1 MKKIFLFII
10 FFIIFWNCSSIN
22 QSKTSL
28 NKAEISLLNSFL
40 KQELNRVVYTRNIY
54 DSIII
59 IKDATP
65 KKQIIEDY
73 ESFSIKSSLFDS
85 LTFLKIKKELSKE
98 TNYYFKSSDF
108 VDKRIILK
116 TKEEFRT
123 SIQNHE
129 FFKKSKELVFY
140 LSTPYFIDK
149 NTALITVVSG
159 SGELGFRLIDSGVIL
174 MKKNKQNKWVAES
187 NLGSR
192 YY

>member
-10 FFIIFWNCSSIN
+10 FFIIFWSCSSIN

-73 ESFSIKSSLFDS
+73 ESFSIKSSL
-85 LTFLKIKKELSKE
+85 
-98 TNYYFKSSDF
+98 
-108 VDKRIILK
+108 
-116 TKEEFRT
+116 
-123 SIQNHE
+123 
-129 FFKKSKELVFY
+129 
-140 LSTPYFIDK
+140 
-149 NTALITVVSG
+149 
-159 SGELGFRLIDSGVIL
+159 
-174 MKKNKQNKWVAES
+174 
-187 NLGSR
+187 
-192 YY
+192 

>member
-174 MKKNKQNKWVAES
+174 MKKK
-187 NLGSR
+187 
-192 YY
+192 

>member
-10 FFIIFWNCSSIN
+10 FFIIFWSCSSIN

-40 KQELNRVVYTRNIY
+40 KQELNRVVYSRNIY

-73 ESFSIKSSLFDS
+73 ESFGIKSSLFDS
-85 LTFLKIKKELSKE
+85 LTILKIKKELSKE
-98 TNYYFKSSDF
+98 TKYYFKSSDF